1 MLNSMKEFYDDYK
14 EMVVKPEKEFYSKH
28 MVGVV
33 LINAVP
39 ITLLFMGPTLY
50 RSVIQLK
57 DKVITKKNKEEEIE
71 A

>member
-1 MLNSMKEFYDDYK
+1 MFNAMKEFYDDYK

-28 MVGVV
+28 RVGVV